1 MILLDTTVLVYAV
14 GLDHPLAEPARAI
27 VERIRVG
34 DLRAHTTPEVI
45 QEFAHVRARRRSRDD
60 AAELARAYAS
70 LLSPLHVTEQ
80 HHLEEGLRLWSRAP
94 GLGCFDAVLAA
105 IAISLDAELISADSG
120 FAQVPGLRWRMLG
133 DDPPTGDDPVRGA

>member
-14 GLDHPLAEPARAI
+14 GLDHPLAEPARTI
-27 VERIRVG
+27 IESIRVG

-45 QEFAHVRARRRSRDD
+45 QEFAHVRALRRSRDE
-60 AAELARAYAS
+60 AAKLARAYAA
-70 LLSPLHVTEQ
+70 LLSPLHVTEP
-80 HHLEEGLRLWSRAP
+80 HHLEAGLRLWSSTP

-105 IAISLDAELISADSG
+105 VALSLDAELVSADSA

-133 DDPPTGDDPVRGA
+133 DEAPTDNGPVRRA

>member
-14 GLDHPLAEPARAI
+14 GLDHPLAEPARTI
-27 VERIRVG
+27 IERVRVG

-45 QEFAHVRARRRSRDD
+45 QEFAHVRARRRSRDE
-60 AAELARAYAS
+60 AAELARAYAA

-80 HHLEEGLRLWSRAP
+80 HHLEEGLRLWSRTP

-105 IAISLDAELISADSG
+105 VAISLDAELISADTA

-133 DDPPTGDDPVRGA
+133 DEEAVDDGPVRDA